1 MVALG
6 QLFLDSEH
14 VNEEYWKII
23 LKNIFGFH
31 HYEICIFILFFHIK
45 EPLKVM

>member
-14 VNEEYWKII
+14 VNEEYWKRS
-23 LKNIFGFH
+23 LWNMYLYFVFS
-31 HYEICIFILFFHIK
+31 Y
-45 EPLKVM
+45 